1 MQKQN
6 TYKTLVSYLSKVTS
20 LEPEIYFQENSN
32 NILIVWKGSIPNE
45 DTVGKIEE
53 VLKKFGTV
61 LPDHHRNF
69 NLISFTIL
77 R

>member
-20 LEPEIYFQENSN
+20 LEPEIYFPENSN

-61 LPDHHRNF
+61 LPAHHRNF